1 MNFLSQNDL
10 SEVIDGAQLAL
21 IEVRTELGLP
31 KSGDIVY
38 PQFYLAKY
46 CYQVVG
52 KEASKLKNMGYQFAM
67 GILVFGGPHMYFFYK
82 SMGAAL
88 INILF
93 VVQLLMFAFYM
104 YKRHAILKRAKIFS
118 LGKRPLPIYTKALSK
133 FVTRSVLIKGI
144 VAYILFFVLL
154 GGFFTYSVFIS
165 GYYILFLF
173 LLGCLLWLSV
183 GAVIMSMSLKDSIS
197 R

>member
-1 MNFLSQNDL
+1 MNFLSQQDL
-10 SEVIDGAQLAL
+10 SEVIDGTHLAL
-21 IEVRTELGLP
+21 KEVRTELGLP
-31 KSGDIVY
+31 KYGDIVY
-38 PQFYLAKY
+38 PQFYLAKC

-52 KEASKLKNMGYQFAM
+52 KEASKLKNLGYQFAL

-82 SMGAAL
+82 SMDAAM

-93 VVQLLMFAFYM
+93 AVQLLMFAFYM
-104 YKRHAILKRAKIFS
+104 FKRHSILKNAKVYS
-118 LGKRPLPIYTKALSK
+118 LSKRPLLTYTEAISRH
-133 FVTRSVLIKGI
+133 VTRRVLLKGI
-144 VAYILFFVLL
+144 LAYILFFALI

-183 GAVIMSMSLKDSIS
+183 GAVIMSLSLKKSIL